1 MQNIENYDAEAK
13 ARMKWINYKGHEILL
28 DDYTNIMPNQFAPLV
43 ERITNLTLQSGKK
56 DILLIV
62 DVTGAYAN
70 KEAVNAFVESAKF
83 SRTLLK
89 KTAILGI
96 TGVKKIFLH
105 VVNKFSN
112 VGGKPFNTIE
122 EAKELLK
129 NSELIRKLLEPPKRP
144 PITFVGI
151 RALEWRLLELSEIPF
166 TNTSCR

>member
-70 KEAVNAFVESAKF
+70 KEAVNAFSEAGKISK
-83 SRTLLK
+83 SLIK
-89 KTAILGI
+89 KTAVLGI
-96 TGVKKIFLH
+96 KGVKKIFLNI
-105 VVNKFSN
+105 VNKFTGLN
-112 VGGKPFNTIE
+112 AKPLNTIE
-122 EAKELLK
+122 EAKEY
-129 NSELIRKLLEPPKRP
+129 LI
-144 PITFVGI
+144 
-151 RALEWRLLELSEIPF
+151 
-166 TNTSCR
+166 N